1 MNVARNQQLETLKAE
16 TRQFAEENLVRNLE
30 ERDASG
36 IFLEENWQACAAR
49 GIFGLYVP
57 REYGGSGYDMVT
69 TVGMLESLGY
79 GCPDNGLTL
88 AINGQMWA
96 VQEPILKF
104 GSEAQKQKYLPEL
117 INGTLKGAHGM
128 TEEESGSNAF
138 QLATTATPTAGGY
151 LLNGKKVYIG
161 LGPVADI
168 ILTFASTN
176 IENGRWGIST
186 FIVDARTEGVT
197 LSAPQRKMG
206 LRTSPLGEI
215 EFKDAFVPADTLL
228 GREGSGA
235 SIFNSSMDY
244 ERSFIFASHVGSM
257 ARQLDET
264 IGFVKSRKVGG
275 QPISQH
281 QSVSNR
287 IADMK
292 VRLETARL
300 FLQNAASLIDQG
312 KQIPLEAA
320 MAKLVI
326 SELFVENSLAAIRL
340 HGGQGYMTD
349 SGIERDLRDAIG
361 GVIYSG
367 TSDIQRNLIAAILGL

>member
-1 MNVARNQQLETLKAE
+1 MQK
-16 TRQFAEENLVRNLE
+16 FATEQLVRDLE
-30 ERDASG
+30 KRDADG
-36 IFLEENWQACAAR
+36 TFLEENWQACASK
-49 GIFGLYVP
+49 GIFGLYIP
-57 REYGGSGYDMVT
+57 EEYGGKGHDMVT
-69 TVGMLESLGY
+69 SIQLLEALGY

-104 GSEAQKQKYLPEL
+104 GTKNQKKAFLPKL
-117 INGTLKGAHGM
+117 IDGTLKGAHGM

-138 QLATTATPTAGGY
+138 QLQTVAMKTKDGY
-151 LLNGKKVYIG
+151 VLNGKKVYIG

-168 ILTFASTN
+168 VLTFASTN
-176 IENGRWGIST
+176 PDRGRWGIST
-186 FIVDARTEGVT
+186 FIVDGNSDGIR
-197 LSAPQRKMG
+197 LSAPQDKMG

-215 EFKDAFVPADTLL
+215 EFNDVFVPSERLL
-228 GREGSGA
+228 GKEGAGA

-244 ERSFIFASHVGSM
+244 ERSFIFSSHVGSM

-264 IGFVKSRKVGG
+264 IEFAKKRNVGG
-275 QPISQH
+275 QAISKH

-292 VRLETARL
+292 VRLETARM
-300 FLQNAASLIDQG
+300 FLHRCASLIDHG

-326 SELFVENSLAAIRL
+326 SEMFLENSLSAIRV
-340 HGGQGYMTD
+340 HGGKGYMTE
-349 SGIERDLRDAIG
+349 SGVERDLRDSIG